1 VKEAQLLTPRRGR
14 STVGRD
20 DQLRRSVRAGLTV
33 CAFLI
38 PVVAYFW
45 LISADAVDMLR
56 ADQWFD
62 ISLIRRSFDGTLGLS
77 TLWAQHGE
85 NRVFIQN
92 VLTVVL
98 AHVAHD
104 NVLIDDYISAVMLVA
119 SAILVIVAHRRRS
132 PSTPWIAYWPVA
144 IMLFSLAQGGA
155 LYGYA
160 LGWYIIMLSLAAV
173 IFFLDRPAL
182 PWVVVGAAAAA
193 ALAGSVSSIQ
203 GLFVWPAG
211 LVLLLQRARPPR
223 VVLAWVGGALAT
235 TVLYFYGWDTAQ
247 GGSVSYAIGH
257 PVDALKFFVFV
268 VGDVIAVPTQN
279 VLRGTQYGI
288 YALGLV
294 IVGIALWALISFGFR
309 IDRSSARP
317 VGVSLVWFGVLFAGA
332 TAAGRVTEGL
342 SNASYSLYVMF
353 DLLILVGA
361 YLVVID
367 RPSVPAPQGGGL
379 RWVPLMTV
387 AVALTVSLQV
397 VLGTVNGLS
406 NARGNH
412 QFDITAAI
420 VTANIQRAPDGLVE
434 SQLGAG
440 YESAAF
446 IRQMTAFA
454 RARHLSLF
462 STTAAAWYARQ
473 ALPVNRTP
481 PATSMVAPT
490 AGATVHGKGSLVASA
505 SDPFGV
511 TGVDF
516 VLRGQA
522 GGATKIIA
530 PGAMTPYGW
539 IGKWDTRTV
548 ANGIYDLRSVAYAPG
563 GLSTASP
570 WIAVKVA
577 N

>member
-1 VKEAQLLTPRRGR
+1 VDH
-14 STVGRD
+14 D
-20 DQLRRSVRAGLTV
+20 DRLRTSVFAGLTV

-62 ISLIRRSFDGTLGLS
+62 ISLIRHSFDGTLGLS

-104 NVLIDDYISAVMLVA
+104 NVLVDDYISAVMLVA

-144 IMLFSLAQGGA
+144 IMLLSLAQGGA

-160 LGWYIIMLSLAAV
+160 IGWYIIMLSLAAV

-182 PWVVVGAAAAA
+182 TWIVVGAAAAA
-193 ALAGSVSSIQ
+193 AIAGSVSSLQ

-211 LVLLLQRARPPR
+211 LVLLLQRGRPPR
-223 VVLAWVGGALAT
+223 LVLAWIGGALGT

-247 GGSVSYAIGH
+247 GGGVSYSIGH
-257 PVDALKFFVFV
+257 PVDALKFFLFA

-279 VLRGTQYGI
+279 VLRGAQYGI

-294 IVGIALWALISFGFR
+294 IVGIALWALLSFGFR

-317 VGVSLVWFGVLFAGA
+317 VGVSLIWFGLLFAGA
-332 TAAGRVTEGL
+332 TAGGRAAYGL

-353 DLLILVGA
+353 DLLLLVGS

-367 RPSVPAPQGGGL
+367 RPSAPARQGGRL
-379 RWVPLMTV
+379 RWLPLMTV
-387 AVALTVSLQV
+387 AVALIFTVQT
-397 VLGTVNGLS
+397 VLGSVNGLA

-412 QFDITAAI
+412 QFDITGAI

-462 STTAAAWYARQ
+462 STAAAAWYAEQ

-481 PATSMVAPT
+481 PTTSMFAPT
-490 AGATVHGKGSLVASA
+490 AGATLHGKRALVATA

-516 VLRGQA
+516 VLRARA
-522 GGATKIIA
+522 GGDMTTIA
-530 PGAMTPYGW
+530 QGVMTAWGW
-539 IGKWDTRTV
+539 IGGWDTRNA

-563 GLSTASP
+563 GLSAVSP
-570 WIAVKVA
+570 WIAVKVVNRA
-577 N
+577 